1 MTYRRIRRGFAA
13 LLGFVS
19 FALPA
24 GGCSES
30 PDQHYRKHHDGK
42 SLYEVL
48 YKQVKP
54 GDSIEK
60 VQGLLGPGEPAESRA
75 RRAIE
80 KFAQKTPDRYPD
92 GYRETDTLLDY
103 PMDGGSAI
111 LQFRDGRLINHN
123 PEDCAHYEPI
133 INAVAAP
140 QTQPA
145 TPPE

>member
-1 MTYRRIRRGFAA
+1 MTDRRIPKAFAA
-13 LLGFVS
+13 LMGLGS
-19 FALPA
+19 FALLA

-30 PDQHYRKHHDGK
+30 PDEHYRKHHDGK

-60 VQGLLGPGEPAESRA
+60 VQGLLGQGEPAE
-75 RRAIE
+75 RRAHGAIK
-80 KFAQKTPDRYPD
+80 KFAERTPDRYPD
-92 GYRETDTLLDY
+92 GYRETDTLLNY

-111 LQFRDGRLINHN
+111 LQFRDGKLINHN

-140 QTQPA
+140 QTKPA
-145 TPPE
+145 TEE